1 MSPSLY
7 EVLSVVT
14 VIAPDDEGLIIVL
27 VDEGLVVFPDVAFV
41 EFTIPVGFCRANG
54 EAKTGIT
61 PIAQSR
67 IASNANPLK
76 RVLILVGNDF
86 FCYLKLR
93 KKLLTKGTKFGTLP
107 IRYIL
112 TSRWMHL
119 SLWISHA
126 FTANVQRRF

>member
-14 VIAPDDEGLIIVL
+14 VIAPDEGLYIV
-27 VDEGLVVFPDVAFV
+27 VDGLVVFPDVAFV
-41 EFTIPVGFCRANG
+41 GFVPVGFCTAYG

-61 PIAQSR
+61 PIAQRR
-67 IASNANPLK
+67 IESNANPLK

-93 KKLLTKGTKFGTLP
+93 KKLLTNGTKFDTLP

>member
-1 MSPSLY
+1 MDVEPT
-7 EVLSVVT
+7 SV
-14 VIAPDDEGLIIVL
+14 P
-27 VDEGLVVFPDVAFV
+27 VFLDVAFV
-41 EFTIPVGFCRANG
+41 EFEPVGFCRAYG

-76 RVLILVGNDF
+76 RVLILVGSDF
-86 FCYLKLR
+86 FYYLKLR
-93 KKLLTKGTKFGTLP
+93 KKLLTKDANFDTLP

-119 SLWISHA
+119 SLWISHT

>member
-14 VIAPDDEGLIIVL
+14 VIAPDEGLYIV
-27 VDEGLVVFPDVAFV
+27 VVGLVVFPDVAVV
-41 EFTIPVGFCRANG
+41 EFDVPVGFCKAYG

-93 KKLLTKGTKFGTLP
+93 KKLLTNGTKFGTLP

-112 TSRWMHL
+112 TSRWIHL
-119 SLWISHA
+119 SLWISYA
-126 FTANVQRRF
+126 FTANVERRF

>member
-14 VIAPDDEGLIIVL
+14 IIAPDEELYIVF
-27 VDEGLVVFPDVAFV
+27 DGFVFPDVAVV
-41 EFTIPVGFCRANG
+41 EFDVTAGFPKAYG

-76 RVLILVGNDF
+76 RVLILVGNDY

-112 TSRWMHL
+112 TSRWIHL
-119 SLWISHA
+119 SLWISYA
-126 FTANVQRRF
+126 FTANVERRF

>member
-1 MSPSLY
+1 LY
-7 EVLSVVT
+7 DALSVVT
-14 VIAPDDEGLIIVL
+14 VTSP
-27 VDEGLVVFPDVAFV
+27 VFPDV
-41 EFTIPVGFCRANG
+41 TLVGFALVPFKRAG
-54 EAKTGIT
+54 EAKTGTIPMEQT
-61 PIAQSR
+61 R

-76 RVLILVGNDF
+76 RVLILVESDF

-93 KKLLTKGTKFGTLP
+93 KKLLTKDANFGTLP

-119 SLWISHA
+119 SLWISHT